1 MSSEKHQV
9 PIRETRGKS
18 GHKWQEVRSYLL
30 SQVSAGSFG
39 PGDALP
45 SENYLCD
52 KIQVSRSTVRQAFR
66 ELEDEGIVYR
76 VRGKG
81 TFLTAAKSSSNS
93 VSHEMFAV
101 IVPGVRR
108 SLYPSLT
115 QGFDD
120 FLYSESYQTMVCQT
134 NNDVDKQGNIILRL
148 LHRGIDGIAI
158 VPSTSGKTPAFQ
170 IQLLIDN
177 GIPVVLCHR
186 GVEGVSVPTLTW
198 DREEVG
204 RMAGSLLL
212 DSGHRDISYFGVYKY
227 EVAESHVRGLR
238 QVMAEAGL
246 ALPEERVV
254 FGPAGDGPDREA
266 EREKML
272 AGILLADHRP
282 SAVVCSDDN
291 EAEALYWLSQRMGI
305 RVPDELSIVGFGDC
319 HRNSVF
325 RSMLTSV
332 VIDEY
337 ELGIL
342 AARMLCQ
349 MKKTGKVCCEPQPR
363 MLELSLSDGR
373 TVQKRR

>member
-1 MSSEKHQV
+1 MANEKHLL
-9 PIRETRGKS
+9 PIQETKGKAS
-18 GHKWQEVRSYLL
+18 HKWQAVRSYLL
-30 SQVSAGSFG
+30 SKVSSGTFN

-52 KIQVSRSTVRQAFR
+52 KVHVSRSTVRQAFR
-66 ELEDEGIVYR
+66 ELENEGIVYR
-76 VRGKG
+76 IRGKG
-81 TFLTAAKSSSNS
+81 TFLSNMKSSQNLI
-93 VSHEMFAV
+93 SHEMFAV

-120 FLYSESYQTMVCQT
+120 FLYSENYQTMICQT
-134 NNDVDKQGNIILRL
+134 YNDVDKQGNIILRL

-177 GIPVVLCHR
+177 RIPVVLCHR
-186 GVEGVSVPTLTW
+186 GVRGVAVPTLTW

-212 DSGHRDISYFGVYKY
+212 NSGHRDIGYFGVYKY
-227 EVAESHVRGLR
+227 EVAEAHVRGLR
-238 QVMAEAGL
+238 QVMAEAGFD
-246 ALPEERVV
+246 LPEERVV
-254 FGPAGDGPDREA
+254 FGPTGEGPDREVK
-266 EREKML
+266 REKMM
-272 AGILLADHRP
+272 AEILLADRRP
-282 SAVVCSDDN
+282 SAIVCSDDN

-325 RSMLTSV
+325 RGLLTSV

-337 ELGIL
+337 ELGIM
-342 AARMLCQ
+342 AAQMLYR
-349 MKKTGKVCCEPQPR
+349 MKKSGNVCYEPQPR
-363 MLELSLSDGR
+363 MLELRLSDGR
-373 TVQKRR
+373 TVQRR